1 MAIPFQNENLT
12 LAQMR
17 SFVGQLSDLDIG
29 PDANDD
35 ISTDLVNG
43 FIKEGFQKIVALS
56 QRYPY
61 YQATYLL
68 FTVVDDHTYTSFSR
82 QNPTPVTNVT
92 IDTIQQIISVINN
105 TNGGNSLI
113 YIDQAR
119 AESIWVG
126 TSDQSGIP
134 AYFSIW
140 GSELNLWPKP
150 DQVYNVTLRG
160 FRKPL
165 LTWFSD
171 ENTSIDIDPQ
181 MQLPLINYVMARIF
195 QFQED
200 PEMANEYMRGFE
212 KAVAIIQGQ
221 LTAPSSNR
229 QLIMSGGLQ
238 LQAYD
243 FAPFDTGMRVLPG
256 SPYPLGV
263 ASLFNSFVL
272 ATNNLLA

>member
-17 SFVGQLSDLDIG
+17 TFVGQLSDLDIG
-29 PDANDD
+29 IDANDD

-61 YQATYLL
+61 YQSTYSFLTVNGIRQYNL
-68 FTVVDDHTYTSFSR
+68 FQR
-82 QNPTPVTNVT
+82 T
-92 IDTIQQIISVINN
+92 IPSVLANQTLDNIQSLISVINN
-105 TNGGNSLI
+105 GPTSGNGQGNSLI
-113 YIDQAR
+113 YLDQAR
-119 AESIWVG
+119 CESIWVG
-126 TSDQSGIP
+126 AYDQPEIP

-140 GSELNLWPKP
+140 GGELNLWPKP
-150 DQVYNVTLRG
+150 NDAYTMTIRAYRV
-160 FRKPL
+160 PS

-243 FAPFDTGMRVLPG
+243 FATGMIVLPG

-263 ASLFNSFVL
+263 AF
-272 ATNNLLA
+272 

>member
-17 SFVGQLSDLDIG
+17 TFVGELSDLDIG
-29 PDANDD
+29 PDTNDD

-43 FIKEGFQKIVALS
+43 FVKEGFQKIVALS

-61 YQATYLL
+61 YQNTLT
-68 FTVVDDHTYTSFSR
+68 FPTVIDQHAYTSFAQSL
-82 QNPTPVTNVT
+82 PTVVGKNL
-92 IDTIQQIISVINN
+92 DDLAQIISVVN
-105 TNGGNSLI
+105 TTNSGNSLI

-126 TSDQSGIP
+126 TSDQAGIP
-134 AYFSIW
+134 GYFSVW
-140 GSELNLWPKP
+140 AGELNLWPKP
-150 DQVYNVTLRG
+150 DEIYTMVIRG
-160 FRKPL
+160 YRNPNISWL
-165 LTWFSD
+165 QND
-171 ENTSIDIDPQ
+171 GENIDIDPQ

-212 KAVAIIQGQ
+212 KGVAIIQGS

-243 FAPFDTGMRVLPG
+243 FAPFNTGMRVLPG

-263 ASLFNSFVL
+263 AF
-272 ATNNLLA
+272 

>member
-1 MAIPFQNENLT
+1 
-12 LAQMR
+12 
-17 SFVGQLSDLDIG
+17 
-29 PDANDD
+29 
-35 ISTDLVNG
+35 
-43 FIKEGFQKIVALS
+43 LS

-61 YQATYLL
+61 YQNTLT
-68 FTVVDDHTYTSFSR
+68 FPTVIDQHAYTSFAQSL
-82 QNPTPVTNVT
+82 PTVVGKNL
-92 IDTIQQIISVINN
+92 DDLAQIISVVN
-105 TNGGNSLI
+105 TTNSGNSLI

-150 DQVYNVTLRG
+150 DEVYNVTIRG
-160 FRKPL
+160 FRKPY

-200 PEMANEYMRGFE
+200 TVMSNEYMRSFE
-212 KAVAIIQGQ
+212 TAVAIIQGQ
-221 LTAPSSNR
+221 LTAPSSNL

-238 LQAYD
+238 LQEYD
-243 FAPFDTGMRVLPG
+243 FAPFNTGIQVLPG

-263 ASLFNSFVL
+263 AY
-272 ATNNLLA
+272 

>member
-29 PDANDD
+29 GDANDD

-61 YQATYLL
+61 YQSTYLL

-82 QNPTPVTNVT
+82 QNPTPVTNVG
-92 IDTIQQIISVINN
+92 IDTIQQIISVVNN
-105 TNGGNSLI
+105 TDGGNSLI
-113 YIDQAR
+113 YIDQAK

-150 DQVYNVTLRG
+150 DQIYNMTLRG

-171 ENTSIDIDPQ
+171 ENTAIDIDPQ

-243 FAPFDTGMRVLPG
+243 FAPFNTGIRVLPG

-263 ASLFNSFVL
+263 AF
-272 ATNNLLA
+272 

>member
-1 MAIPFQNENLT
+1 MPIPFQNANLT

-17 SFVGQLSDLDIG
+17 TFIGELSDLDIG
-29 PDANDD
+29 FDENDD
-35 ISTDLVNG
+35 ISTDLVDG

-61 YQATYLL
+61 YQSIYQFTTVNNQRTYN
-68 FTVVDDHTYTSFSR
+68 SFS
-82 QNPTPVTNVT
+82 QTQPVSVTTKTLTDIQSVVALVNQTN
-92 IDTIQQIISVINN
+92 
-105 TNGGNSLI
+105 NGNALV

-126 TSDQSGIP
+126 TSDQADIP

-140 GSELNLWPKP
+140 ANQINLWPKP
-150 DQVYNVTLRG
+150 NDAYLIIMRG
-160 FRKPL
+160 FRIPSL
-165 LTWFSD
+165 SWFSD

-200 PEMANEYMRGFE
+200 PEMANEYMRSFE

-238 LQAYD
+238 LTPYD
-243 FAPFDTGMRVLPG
+243 WWWSDTPNLRVLPG

-263 ASLFNSFVL
+263 AL
-272 ATNNLLA
+272 

>member
-1 MAIPFQNENLT
+1 MTIPFQNENLT

-17 SFVGQLSDLDIG
+17 TFVGELSDLDIG
-29 PDANDD
+29 IDENDD

-61 YQATYLL
+61 YQSTYLL
-68 FTVVDDHTYTSFSR
+68 FTVVDDHSYTSFSR
-82 QNPTPVTNVT
+82 QNPTPVTNVG
-92 IDTIQQIISVINN
+92 ISTIQQIISVVNN
-105 TNGGNSLI
+105 TDGGNALI

-126 TSDQSGIP
+126 TSDQAGIP
-134 AYFSIW
+134 GYFSIW

-150 DQVYNVTLRG
+150 DAVYNITVRG
-160 FRKPL
+160 FRKPS

-171 ENTSIDIDPQ
+171 INTSIDIDPQ

-200 PEMANEYMRGFE
+200 TEMANEYMRSFE

-238 LQAYD
+238 LQQYD
-243 FAPFDTGMRVLPG
+243 FPYLYSGIQVLPG
-256 SPYPLGV
+256 SPYPLGF
-263 ASLFNSFVL
+263 AY
-272 ATNNLLA
+272 

>member
-1 MAIPFQNENLT
+1 MPIPFQNANLT

-17 SFVGQLSDLDIG
+17 TFVGELSDLDIG
-29 PDANDD
+29 FDENDD
-35 ISTDLVNG
+35 ISTDLVDG

-61 YQATYLL
+61 YQD
-68 FTVVDDHTYTSFSR
+68 TVGF
-82 QNPTPVTNVT
+82 VT
-92 IDTIQQIISVINN
+92 IANQRGYQSSGTWDITALESIIAVINN
-105 TNGGNSLI
+105 GPTSGNNGQGNALV

-126 TSDQSGIP
+126 SQDQADIP

-140 GSELNLWPKP
+140 DGYLNLWPKP
-150 DQVYNVTLRG
+150 NVAYSMTVRA

-165 LTWFSD
+165 YNWFSD
-171 ENTSIDIDPQ
+171 VNAAIDIDPR

-200 PEMANEYMRGFE
+200 PEMSREYMSSFE

-238 LQAYD
+238 LTPYD
-243 FAPFDTGMRVLPG
+243 WWWSDTPNIRVLPG

-263 ASLFNSFVL
+263 AL
-272 ATNNLLA
+272 

>member
-1 MAIPFQNENLT
+1 MAINFSNENLT
-12 LAQMR
+12 LSQMR
-17 SFVGQLSDLDIG
+17 DFVGELSDLDIG
-29 PDANDD
+29 FDENDD

-43 FIKEGFQKIVALS
+43 FIKEGFQKVVALS

-61 YQATYLL
+61 YQASYVI
-68 FTVVDDHTYTSFSR
+68 FTAADQRSYTSFSR
-82 QNPTPVTNVT
+82 QNPTPITNVG
-92 IDTIQQIISVINN
+92 INTIQQIISVVNN
-105 TNGGNSLI
+105 TDQGNALV

-126 TSDQSGIP
+126 TQDIAEIP

-140 GSELNLWPKP
+140 GNQLNLWPKP
-150 DQVYNVTLRG
+150 NDVYTLTVRG
-160 FRKPL
+160 FRKPY

-171 ENTSIDIDPQ
+171 ENEAIDIDPQ

-200 PEMANEYMRGFE
+200 PEMANEYMRSFE

-238 LQAYD
+238 LTPYD
-243 FAPFDTGMRVLPG
+243 WWWSDTPNLRVLPG

-263 ASLFNSFVL
+263 AL
-272 ATNNLLA
+272 

>member
-1 MAIPFQNENLT
+1 MAIPFQNANLT
-12 LAQMR
+12 LTQMR
-17 SFVGQLSDLDIG
+17 QLVGELSDLDIG
-29 PDANDD
+29 NIDENAD

-56 QRYPY
+56 QRWPY
-61 YQATYLL
+61 YQSTSSFATVNNIRGYSS
-68 FTVVDDHTYTSFSR
+68 FTQTI
-82 QNPTPVTNVT
+82 PTVGSKT
-92 IDTIQQIISVINN
+92 IDDFYQIVSLVNN
-105 TNGGNSLI
+105 GPSSGNNGQGNALV

-126 TSDQSGIP
+126 SQDQADIP

-140 GSELNLWPKP
+140 GGQINLWPKP
-150 DQVYNVTLRG
+150 NDVYTISIRAY
-160 FRKPL
+160 RIPL

-171 ENTSIDIDPQ
+171 ENTSIDIDPE

-200 PEMANEYMRGFE
+200 TEMSNEYMRSFE

-238 LQAYD
+238 LTPYD
-243 FAPFDTGMRVLPG
+243 WWWSDTPNIRVLPG

-263 ASLFNSFVL
+263 AF
-272 ATNNLLA
+272 

>member
-1 MAIPFQNENLT
+1 MAINFSNANLT

-17 SFVGQLSDLDIG
+17 TFVGELSDLDIG
-29 PDANDD
+29 FDENDD

-61 YQATYLL
+61 YQSTYG
-68 FTVVDDHTYTSFSR
+68 FSTVANQRSYSNFGRILPSVTSVGI
-82 QNPTPVTNVT
+82 T
-92 IDTIQQIISVINN
+92 DIQQIIAVVNN
-105 TNGGNSLI
+105 TDNGNALV

-126 TSDQSGIP
+126 TADQSDIP

-140 GSELNLWPKP
+140 ANQLNLWPKP
-150 DQVYNVTLRG
+150 NQIYSITLRG
-160 FRKPL
+160 FRVPS

-171 ENTSIDIDPQ
+171 ENLSIDIDPQ

-200 PEMANEYMRGFE
+200 PEMANEYMRSFE

-238 LQAYD
+238 LTPYD
-243 FAPFDTGMRVLPG
+243 WWWSDTPNLRVLPG

-263 ASLFNSFVL
+263 AL
-272 ATNNLLA
+272 

>member
-1 MAIPFQNENLT
+1 MAINFSNANLT

-17 SFVGQLSDLDIG
+17 EFVGELSDLDIG
-29 PDANDD
+29 FDENDD

-43 FIKEGFQKIVALS
+43 FIKEGFQKVVALS

-61 YQATYLL
+61 YQATYGFSTIANQRSYNNFGRILPS
-68 FTVVDDHTYTSFSR
+68 VTSV
-82 QNPTPVTNVT
+82 NIT
-92 IDTIQQIISVINN
+92 DIQQIIAVVNN
-105 TNGGNSLI
+105 TNNGNAMVYL
-113 YIDQAR
+113 DQAR
-119 AESIWVG
+119 CESIWVG
-126 TSDQSGIP
+126 TSDQADIP

-140 GSELNLWPKP
+140 ANQLNLWPKP
-150 DQVYNVTLRG
+150 NDVYSITIRG
-160 FRKPL
+160 YRVPS

-171 ENTSIDIDPQ
+171 ENLSIDIDPQ

-200 PEMANEYMRGFE
+200 PEMANEYMRSFE

-238 LQAYD
+238 LTPYD
-243 FAPFDTGMRVLPG
+243 WWWSDTPNLRVLPG

-263 ASLFNSFVL
+263 AL
-272 ATNNLLA
+272 

>member
-1 MAIPFQNENLT
+1 MAINFSNANLT

-17 SFVGQLSDLDIG
+17 DFVGELSDLDIG
-29 PDANDD
+29 FDENDD

-43 FIKEGFQKIVALS
+43 FVKEGFQKIVALS
-56 QRYPY
+56 QRWPY
-61 YQATYLL
+61 YQSTL
-68 FTVVDDHTYTSFSR
+68 SFSTVNNIR
-82 QNPTPVTNVT
+82 GYSSFTQTLPSVASKT
-92 IDTIQQIISVINN
+92 IDDLYQIVAVVNN
-105 TNGGNSLI
+105 GPSSGNNGQGNALV

-126 TSDQSGIP
+126 SSDQADIP

-140 GSELNLWPKP
+140 ANNINLWPKP
-150 DQVYNVTLRG
+150 NDAYTMTIRAYRV
-160 FRKPL
+160 PS

-171 ENTSIDIDPQ
+171 ENSAIDIDPE

-200 PEMANEYMRGFE
+200 PEMANEYMRSFE

-229 QLIMSGGLQ
+229 QIIMSGGLQ
-238 LQAYD
+238 LTPYD
-243 FAPFDTGMRVLPG
+243 WWWSDTPNMQVLPG

-263 ASLFNSFVL
+263 AF
-272 ATNNLLA
+272 

>member
-1 MAIPFQNENLT
+1 MAINFSNENLT
-12 LAQMR
+12 IAQMR
-17 SFVGQLSDLDIG
+17 DFVGELSDLDIG
-29 PDANDD
+29 FDANDD
-35 ISTDLVNG
+35 ISQDLVNG
-43 FIKEGFQKIVALS
+43 FIKEGFQKIIALS

-61 YQATYLL
+61 YQATYG
-68 FTVVDDHTYTSFSR
+68 FTTVANQRNYTSFG
-82 QNPTPVTNVT
+82 QTIPVEAPPPTKSIT
-92 IDTIQQIISVINN
+92 DIQQIIAVINN
-105 TNGGNSLI
+105 TDQGNALV

-126 TSDQSGIP
+126 TQDIPGTP

-140 GSELNLWPKP
+140 GNNLNLWPEP
-150 DQVYNVTLRG
+150 DQVYAITIRG
-160 FRKPL
+160 FRKPK

-171 ENTSIDIDPQ
+171 ENLSIDIDPQ

-200 PEMANEYMRGFE
+200 VEMAREYMASFE

-238 LQAYD
+238 LTPYD
-243 FAPFDTGMRVLPG
+243 WWWSDTPNLRVLPG

-263 ASLFNSFVL
+263 AL
-272 ATNNLLA
+272 